1 QSTVGADSLDAL
13 PPNARAYLRT
23 IDDLCG
29 LPIDLI
35 STGPDR
41 TQTLVLRHPFAS

>member
-1 QSTVGADSLDAL
+1 MGAASLEAL
-13 PPNARAYLRT
+13 PANARSYLKT
-23 IDDLCG
+23 IEDLCG

-41 TQTLVLRHPFAS
+41 GETLVLRHPFEV